1 MEAIKDKNGIYV
13 YKISKGSRVFRG
25 DSSVKRRTNYEL
37 DDRITFFGLDKENVE
52 HNYGITFEFVVQK
65 PMTLIAI
72 DRNNGNPV
80 FLDRLPEKIQRI
92 LNINYGYGEI
102 MKRNSTPRSDNKL
115 SEFIRDNLSE
125 YDGYGC
131 NEMPTDSGGVF
142 HSEIMVCHPAY
153 NIGEGVRITDDGK
166 LSELHAKHL
175 DIVYKPKRKTR
186 RRRSSSSGSK
196 SSRSLRR
203 RSSRS
208 SGSKSSGS
216 KSSGRRSSHSL
227 GRSFMKANL
236 FGDE

>member
-1 MEAIKDKNGIYV
+1 M
-13 YKISKGSRVFRG
+13 YKRFTFRQP
-25 DSSVKRRTNYEL
+25 
-37 DDRITFFGLDKENVE
+37 
-52 HNYGITFEFVVQK
+52 YGITFEFVVQK
-65 PMTLIAI
+65 PMTLIAL
-72 DRNNGNPV
+72 DKNNGNPA
-80 FLDRLPEKIQRI
+80 FLQRMNEKMRRI
-92 LNINYGYGEI
+92 LDANYGYSGET
-102 MKRNSTPRSDNKL
+102 MKRNSTPRSDMKL

-142 HSEIMVCHPAY
+142 HSEIMICHPT
-153 NIGEGVRITDDGK
+153 NFIGEGVRITEDGK

-196 SSRSLRR
+196 SPGRR
-203 RSSRS
+203 
-208 SGSKSSGS
+208 SSGS
-216 KSSGRRSSHSL
+216 KSSGRRSP

>member
-1 MEAIKDKNGIYV
+1 MNDAIKDKNGIYV
-13 YKISKGSRVFRG
+13 YKVKKGAIVFRG
-25 DSSVKRRTNYEL
+25 DSSIKRRTNYPL

-72 DRNNGNPV
+72 DLNNGNPA
-80 FLDRLPEKIQRI
+80 FLQRLNEKMKRI
-92 LNINYGYGEI
+92 LDVNYGYSSGL
-102 MKRNSTPRSDNKL
+102 RNSTPRSDMKL
-115 SEFIRDNLSE
+115 SEFIRDNFGE

-131 NEMPTDSGGVF
+131 NEMPTDSGGTF

-186 RRRSSSSGSK
+186 RRRSSS
-196 SSRSLRR
+196 
-203 RSSRS
+203 
-208 SGSKSSGS
+208 GSKSSG
-216 KSSGRRSSHSL
+216 SSGRRSSHSL

>member
-1 MEAIKDKNGIYV
+1 MEAIKDINGIYV
-13 YKISKGSRVFRG
+13 YRVNKGTRIFRG
-25 DSSVKRRTNYEL
+25 DSSIKRRTNYPL

-72 DRNNGNPV
+72 DRNNGNPA
-80 FLDRLPEKIQRI
+80 FLDRIPDKIQRI
-92 LNINYGYGEI
+92 LNINYGYKSGL
-102 MKRNSTPRSDNKL
+102 RNSTPRSDNKL
-115 SEFIRDNLSE
+115 SEFIRDSLGE

-142 HSEIMVCHPAY
+142 HSEIMVCHPT
-153 NIGEGVRITDDGK
+153 NFIGEGVRITDDGK

-186 RRRSSSSGSK
+186 RRRSNSSGSN
-196 SSRSLRR
+196 SSRSLGR

-208 SGSKSSGS
+208 P
-216 KSSGRRSSHSL
+216 GRLSPA
-227 GRSFMKANL
+227 RSFMKANL

>member
-1 MEAIKDKNGIYV
+1 L
-13 YKISKGSRVFRG
+13 FRG
-25 DSSVKRRTNYEL
+25 DSSVKLRANYQL
-37 DDRITFFGLDKENVE
+37 QDSITFFGLDKENVE

-72 DRNNGNPV
+72 DQNIGNPA
-80 FLDRLPEKIQRI
+80 FLQRLNEKMKRI
-92 LNINYGYGEI
+92 LDVNYGYTSGL
-102 MKRNSTPRSDNKL
+102 RNSTPRSDMKL

-131 NEMPTDSGGVF
+131 DQTRTDSGGTF
-142 HSEIMVCHPAY
+142 HSEIMVCHPDRF
-153 NIGEGVRITDDGK
+153 IGDGVRITDDGK

-186 RRRSSSSGSK
+186 TRN
-196 SSRSLRR
+196 
-203 RSSRS
+203 SRS

-216 KSSGRRSSHSL
+216 IGRRSSDSNSSSR
-227 GRSFMKANL
+227 RSKKHVKVNL